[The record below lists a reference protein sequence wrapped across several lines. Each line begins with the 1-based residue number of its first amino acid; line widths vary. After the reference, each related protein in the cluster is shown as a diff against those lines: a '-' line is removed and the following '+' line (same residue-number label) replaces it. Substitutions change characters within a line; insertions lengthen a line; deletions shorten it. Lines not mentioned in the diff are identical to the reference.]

1 MIHSAARDVLSLWP
15 PTAVVEPSASR
26 SLRRSQRRP
35 EMPSRKLGPG
45 MSKARSKRVRRPR
58 VERGN
63 FVSEW
68 FGYRVHPSV
77 VSTRQGL
84 RDQKRKRCPF
94 LSTVIEQDTDC
105 VKAAASSG
113 ICSISSTSNGPRQDW
128 LVCPYRAL
136 DPGLLDDAA
145 RRLFS
150 VGTSARVQVIPAP
163 MLSKEPVRRRI
174 LETVRLGGTGV
185 AYFQDKLGGEIS
197 LSATARSPEFS
208 FDSTLVEIRQTDG
221 RLSIGRY
228 GILEVQTMDFH
239 GSYRHVVKN
248 LEDALRLHKEGFAK
262 VLRENPGWL
271 SERIEGPN
279 ISNVFKRTFYQM
291 AMKFQ
296 VGAHAHCAGCVVAIP
311 ASVWDSWQRHL
322 GGPALT
328 LEPDGTFTLEKP
340 GTTIRDRRVT
350 GWIYVF
356 DVQPAGRSTPDS
368 ISILKVIATNAEAIA
383 YYALKVAPEA
393 ALEEGGSA
401 DRLLSTI
408 RSRLAKLWPELIQ
421 M

>member
-1 MIHSAARDVLSLWP
+1 
-15 PTAVVEPSASR
+15 
-26 SLRRSQRRP
+26 
-35 EMPSRKLGPG
+35 
-45 MSKARSKRVRRPR
+45 
-58 VERGN
+58 
-63 FVSEW
+63 
-68 FGYRVHPSV
+68 
-77 VSTRQGL
+77 
-84 RDQKRKRCPF
+84 
-94 LSTVIEQDTDC
+94 
-105 VKAAASSG
+105 
-113 ICSISSTSNGPRQDW
+113 
-128 LVCPYRAL
+128 
-136 DPGLLDDAA
+136 
-145 RRLFS
+145 
-150 VGTSARVQVIPAP
+150 